1 MINGVTTDEE
11 FKANFRLDRTSFYAL
26 VEELKPRLSPIARS
40 FNPRTLCATIKVAL
54 TLYYLKDTGSLR
66 MVANQFGIAKS
77 TASLT
82 IRQVC
87 SAINEI
93 LGPRLIKFPS
103 LREEVEATMAGFKR
117 KFGFPMVLGCI
128 DGTHIPIQ
136 QPTENASD

>member
-1 MINGVTTDEE
+1 
-11 FKANFRLDRTSFYAL
+11 
-26 VEELKPRLSPIARS
+26 
-40 FNPRTLCATIKVAL
+40 
-54 TLYYLKDTGSLR
+54 

-87 SAINEI
+87 GAIKEI
-93 LGPRLIKFPS
+93 LGPRLIKFSS
-103 LREEVEATMAGFKR
+103 LREKVEATMAAFER
-117 KFGFPMVLGCI
+117 KLCFPMVLRCI